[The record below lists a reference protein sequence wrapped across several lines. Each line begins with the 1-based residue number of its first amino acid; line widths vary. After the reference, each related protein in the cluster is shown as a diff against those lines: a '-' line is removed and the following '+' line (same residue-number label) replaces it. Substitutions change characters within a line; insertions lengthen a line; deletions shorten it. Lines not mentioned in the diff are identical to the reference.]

1 MARNTMHEAT
11 VHHCECPAC
20 QEAGD
25 SAVKQLHSQI
35 NLFLSRLDE
44 QQRRLYAAIESNKH
58 GHGGDVLL
66 ARITGLSVHTISR
79 GRKEL
84 QGQLRDRPA
93 GRVRRPGGGRPRV
106 EKKTPPSR
114 RT

>member
-1 MARNTMHEAT
+1 MHDAT
-11 VHHCECPAC
+11 LHNCECPVC

-25 SAVKQLHSQI
+25 SSTQQLHAQI

-44 QQRRLYAAIESNKH
+44 QQRRLYAAIESNKR

-66 ARITGLSVHTISR
+66 ARITGMSVHTISR
-79 GRKEL
+79 GRREL
-84 QGQLRDRPA
+84 RDQLRDRPA
-93 GRVRRPGGGRPRV
+93 GRVRLPGGGRPLV